1 MSSTQEVGDIFGQ
14 GKGSA
19 QAMLRSPTV
28 LILCVGLWGMN
39 LFFYKL
45 FGLDYK
51 YILNYDL
58 VEIRKEELRKE
69 RTNGS
74 TTRGGGGASGGLFQR
89 RKKGGYHET
98 ATEEND
104 LELTESGAL
113 SPRHGRSP
121 SGVIPKNPSE
131 TNNAAQRDLA
141 LPDMASPS
149 KSAPTTA
156 TATSPNSNLDFGA
169 QIKWFKLVLFS
180 VILLLLLH
188 TSTHYWMDHLHR
200 SSIGAVFFFYVS
212 MLAYICFPVSQNVWL
227 RRSLKIVGQRIWALI
242 HPRCSCITLA
252 GTNIVPRRVP
262 FVDVFFADAMIP
274 VRCI

>member
-131 TNNAAQRDLA
+131 TNNG
-141 LPDMASPS
+141 
-149 KSAPTTA
+149 T
-156 TATSPNSNLDFGA
+156 
-169 QIKWFKLVLFS
+169 
-180 VILLLLLH
+180 
-188 TSTHYWMDHLHR
+188 
-200 SSIGAVFFFYVS
+200 
-212 MLAYICFPVSQNVWL
+212 QNVPSDL
-227 RRSLKIVGQRIWALI
+227 
-242 HPRCSCITLA
+242 
-252 GTNIVPRRVP
+252 TN
-262 FVDVFFADAMIP
+262 
-274 VRCI
+274 C